1 MSVARK
7 PLPRPDS
14 GLSVFSKGDEAG
26 NVPASD
32 TEDRESQHGSQEVF
46 KSATSPWMA
55 FLLFVVCFLMHAVLV
70 AIHLALVIIR
80 FKLHNDTI
88 KVSDSN
94 FLELTGALFYDVTL
108 SPNTI
113 IKVCCFVAK
122 GYLS

>member
-1 MSVARK
+1 MSVVRK

-26 NVPASD
+26 NAPASD
-32 TEDRESQHGSQEVF
+32 AEESQHDSQEVF
-46 KSATSPWMA
+46 KSATSPWVA

-80 FKLHNDTI
+80 FKLHDDTI
-88 KVSDSN
+88 KVPDSN

-113 IKVCCFVAK
+113 IKVCC
-122 GYLS
+122 L